1 MKISS
6 ETLDVLKNFS
16 SINLSIFVK
25 PGNILRTISPT
36 KSVFAVAE
44 IHDTF
49 EKPFGIYN
57 LSQFLACLS
66 MFENPIV
73 DFQDDMSIIRDE
85 TTDRELDY
93 YYCDESTILH
103 APETLKM
110 PAIDVEFDLKGN
122 DLANALKAMGVLGL
136 PEIAIVGDGNTIMIE
151 AFNSKTTNS
160 TTKSNT
166 YRVKVGNTDKVF
178 RAVFR
183 CENLKMPSI
192 DHHVSVSSKGIA
204 QFKGPLVTYY
214 VTVEANSSS
223 WG

>member
-1 MKISS
+1 MVWRLNSPLNSK
-6 ETLDVLKNFS
+6 
-16 SINLSIFVK
+16 SINEAKVTAGIMTPVMRTSIAM
-25 PGNILRTISPT
+25 
-36 KSVFAVAE
+36 AVAR
-44 IHDTF
+44 
-49 EKPFGIYN
+49 
-57 LSQFLACLS
+57 ACQTPRS
-66 MFENPIV
+66 
-73 DFQDDMSIIRDE
+73 
-85 TTDRELDY
+85 
-93 YYCDESTILH
+93 
-103 APETLKM
+103 
-110 PAIDVEFDLKGN
+110 
-122 DLANALKAMGVLGL
+122 
-136 PEIAIVGDGNTIMIE
+136 IVGDCNTIMIE